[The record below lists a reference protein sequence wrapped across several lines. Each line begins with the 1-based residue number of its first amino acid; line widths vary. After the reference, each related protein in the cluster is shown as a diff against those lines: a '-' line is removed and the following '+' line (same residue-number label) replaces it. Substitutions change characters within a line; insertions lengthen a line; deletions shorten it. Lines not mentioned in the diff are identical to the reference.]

1 MKKLACP
8 RQENSILILWAN
20 SFLKRGSK
28 FGPWAAQ
35 THSKNA
41 RVRPGLL
48 DIPIERPV
56 RMKTS

>member
-8 RQENSILILWAN
+8 WQEYRILILWAN
-20 SFLKRGSK
+20 SFLKWGSK

-41 RVRPGLL
+41 RVRPGL
-48 DIPIERPV
+48 
-56 RMKTS
+56 